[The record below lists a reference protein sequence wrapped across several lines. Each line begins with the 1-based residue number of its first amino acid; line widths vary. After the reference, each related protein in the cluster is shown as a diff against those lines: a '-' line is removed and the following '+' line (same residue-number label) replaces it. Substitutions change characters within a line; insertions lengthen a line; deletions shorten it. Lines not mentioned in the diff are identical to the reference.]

1 MNRKDLK
8 LKLFDERDRCDW
20 CGHWLNNEGDMHE
33 WLLKRSAVPKSKK
46 RKIFDERN
54 CSLLHHSCHMEFGQT
69 TAMKERLAPIF
80 VSRYGKES
88 MLDFIDSLSLRS
100 SREYVALI
108 ESI

>member
-1 MNRKDLK
+1 
-8 LKLFDERDRCDW
+8 
-20 CGHWLNNEGDMHE
+20 MHE

-46 RKIFDERN
+46 KKIFDERN